1 MTVVV
6 IGKLKLRAAQLRTTI
21 GMNTSAIDTFYSEFA
36 EAIFMEEK
44 ILSTE
49 EFLAGLI
56 EGHRQLA
63 KNAEEHIHYLLE
75 SSVEADSIEVFA
87 TIFEDLVRTKST
99 AERAAR
105 SLEKE
110 LVSHKIQPVFD

>member
-1 MTVVV
+1 
-6 IGKLKLRAAQLRTTI
+6 
-21 GMNTSAIDTFYSEFA
+21 MNTSASDNLYSEFA
-36 EAIFMEEK
+36 EANHMEET

-63 KNAEEHIHYLLE
+63 KNAEERIHFLLE
-75 SSVEADSIEVFA
+75 SSVEEDSIEIFA

-110 LVSHKIQPVFD
+110 LIKKQSKKPILD